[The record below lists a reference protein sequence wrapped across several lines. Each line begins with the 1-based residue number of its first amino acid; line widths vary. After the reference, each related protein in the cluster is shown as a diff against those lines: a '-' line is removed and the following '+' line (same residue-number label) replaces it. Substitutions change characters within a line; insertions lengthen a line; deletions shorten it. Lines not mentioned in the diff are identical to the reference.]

1 MATDIIMPQLG
12 ESIAEGT
19 VVKWLIPVGG
29 MIQKDE
35 SLLEVETEKVTLEI
49 PSPAT
54 GLLNEIVVHEG
65 QTVPVGTLLA
75 RIDSVP
81 ASEVVNRVGGVVV
94 RPMEPTP
101 AGDQH
106 HSPAVRQ
113 LAKEHGID
121 LSQVKGTGVGGRV
134 TKKDVLDVIAQSG
147 SQANIAAIAGEPSMG
162 EELLPFTQMRKT
174 IADRMVK
181 SRQTSAHV
189 TTFFEAD
196 FSSIAKFR
204 EGRHLTYLPFVVRA
218 TTRAIR
224 DVPIVNSSW
233 GEQNIMVKKDIHMGI
248 ATALDDG
255 LLVPVVRYADR
266 KGLTQLA
273 KEIADLAER
282 ARSKKLNPE
291 EVQGGTFT
299 ITNHGGFGSLFSTP
313 IIHQPDA
320 VGQGQWS
327 HGMIGARGHRQID
340 VFRRGNPFLQCEN
353 RFIDHGNQHAVHDEP
368 RYILSHDRRFAQALC
383 QVECELRR
391 SFGCFQ
397 PANHFH
403 QPHHGRRIHE
413 MQSDDPVRPAG
424 GGSQLRD

>member
-54 GLLNEIVVHEG
+54 GLLNEIIVHEG

-147 SQANIAAIAGEPSMG
+147 SQANIAAVASGEASMG

-313 IIHQPDA
+313 IIHQPQIAILGVGAIQKRAVIIDDA
-320 VGQGQWS
+320 IAIRPMGYLSLSFDHRVIDGATADQFMAKVKHYLEQS
-327 HGMIGARGHRQID
+327 HWEQI
-340 VFRRGNPFLQCEN
+340 L
-353 RFIDHGNQHAVHDEP
+353 
-368 RYILSHDRRFAQALC
+368 
-383 QVECELRR
+383 
-391 SFGCFQ
+391 
-397 PANHFH
+397 
-403 QPHHGRRIHE
+403 
-413 MQSDDPVRPAG
+413 
-424 GGSQLRD
+424 

>member
-147 SQANIAAIAGEPSMG
+147 SQANIAAVASGESSMG

-313 IIHQPDA
+313 IIHQPQIAILGVGAIQKRAVIIDDA
-320 VGQGQWS
+320 IAIRPMGYLSLSFDHRVIDGATADQFMAKVKHYLEQS
-327 HGMIGARGHRQID
+327 HWEQI
-340 VFRRGNPFLQCEN
+340 L
-353 RFIDHGNQHAVHDEP
+353 
-368 RYILSHDRRFAQALC
+368 
-383 QVECELRR
+383 
-391 SFGCFQ
+391 
-397 PANHFH
+397 
-403 QPHHGRRIHE
+403 
-413 MQSDDPVRPAG
+413 
-424 GGSQLRD
+424 